1 MAEIRPENRD
11 SHSNDPECGRASIGS
26 PSDLLSVLRSR
37 AADLR
42 LMATSIR
49 TPLSNAYRRRAAEL
63 ELQAAAL
70 AAGLGFQERPICV
83 ATVAA

>member
-1 MAEIRPENRD
+1 MTESPTPQSRGDLIAPA
-11 SHSNDPECGRASIGS
+11 HS
-26 PSDLLSVLRSR
+26 PSDLLAVLRSR

-49 TPLSNAYRRRAAEL
+49 TPLSNTYRRRAAEI

-70 AAGLGFQERPICV
+70 AAGLGFTDRPVCV
-83 ATVAA
+83 ATAAA

>member
-1 MAEIRPENRD
+1 MIQNVVVHLLAVRRTCSWCSDRERP
-11 SHSNDPECGRASIGS
+11 S
-26 PSDLLSVLRSR
+26 
-37 AADLR
+37 LR

>member
-1 MAEIRPENRD
+1 MDETSPKTRD
-11 SHSNDPECGRASIGS
+11 SDSNHPGRGGIPIGS
-26 PSDLLSVLRSR
+26 PSDLLLVLRSR

-42 LMATSIR
+42 IMATSIR

>member
-1 MAEIRPENRD
+1 MTDLDTIASPR
-11 SHSNDPECGRASIGS
+11 SHSHDPSQI
-26 PSDLLSVLRSR
+26 LSALRSR

-49 TPLSNAYRRRAAEL
+49 TPLSHTYRRRAAEL

-70 AAGLGFQERPICV
+70 AAGLGFAERPLCL